1 VAPVERKAR
10 KNLEEELWDESN
22 WAEVSKITIIVV
34 GLFSLAQVGLF
45 WLAAKQRTQSRGRGG
60 ELGLDKTRFGKL
72 IDWGYWF
79 KGLPGP

>member
-1 VAPVERKAR
+1 MTRA
-10 KNLEEELWDESN
+10 EEFTTE
-22 WAEVSKITIIVV
+22 T
-34 GLFSLAQVGLF
+34 
-45 WLAAKQRTQSRGRGG
+45 QRTQSRRRGG